1 MLMGGPGNFPDVRI
15 VVDGDACPVKSEI
28 AETASRFHI
37 DVIMVSSYD
46 HLIQGSKGVSV
57 VRVDR
62 SDQSADLYIANHIR
76 RGDIVTTNDY
86 GLAALALAK
95 GCEVMSFRG
104 TIYRND
110 SIDFMLDRR
119 HTSAKERKR
128 GRYGKGPKPFTLEDR
143 EVFQH
148 KLTKLLLRL
157 QENE

>member
-1 MLMGGPGNFPDVRI
+1 MLVEISGNLSGIRI

-28 AETASRFHI
+28 AETASRFHVQ
-37 DVIMVSSYD
+37 VIMVSSYD
-46 HLIQGSKGVSV
+46 HLIQGSEGVTV
-57 VRVDR
+57 VKVDR

-104 TIYRND
+104 AMYRND

-119 HTSAKERKR
+119 HTSAKERKK

-148 KLTKLLLRL
+148 KLTKLLLLL

>member
-1 MLMGGPGNFPDVRI
+1 MLMGGTGTLLDVRI

-28 AETASRFHI
+28 AEIASRFHI
-37 DVIMVSSYD
+37 EVIMVSSYD

-57 VRVDR
+57 VKVDR

-104 TIYRND
+104 AMYRND

-119 HTSAKERKR
+119 HTSAKERKK